1 MCSGAFVHCAKW
13 LVNLTPDLLIW
24 QFSHQI
30 WGEKMKMKSLNFLNR
45 LPLTNL
51 SSRHCQTLDDDVHQF
66 PDLVMVHE
74 RAKPV
79 PSSSIANRNS
89 VANRTSTSS
98 LSTGTAKTMS
108 VPLIINTEFIDDETS
123 TIDQTLDKGQDS
135 EDYSLSEGSLRSR

>member
-1 MCSGAFVHCAKW
+1 
-13 LVNLTPDLLIW
+13 
-24 QFSHQI
+24 
-30 WGEKMKMKSLNFLNR
+30 MKMKSLNFFNR

-74 RAKPV
+74 RAKPE

-108 VPLIINTEFIDDETS
+108 VPLIINTEFIDDDETS